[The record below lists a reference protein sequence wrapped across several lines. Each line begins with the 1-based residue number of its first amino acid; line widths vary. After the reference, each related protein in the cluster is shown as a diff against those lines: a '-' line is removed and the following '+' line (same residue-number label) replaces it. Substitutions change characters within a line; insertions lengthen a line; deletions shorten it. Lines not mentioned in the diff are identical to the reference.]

1 MTDRNENDALNDL
14 AARAGILPAYHDFS
28 GDEHFTTP
36 ETRDA
41 LLAAMG
47 LPNTHKE
54 AIELLAAWDGLAATR
69 TLPTDMVLEADV
81 PHRLEPTGG
90 DRSWEI
96 EFENG
101 EVITGTG
108 EDGINLPPLPYGYH
122 RLWRGHEQTLLI
134 VAPSRAPSVED
145 RVGTSRIWGATTSLY
160 GMTSARNGGIGD
172 YEDLAQT
179 AEAMASLGADFLGVN
194 PVHALGAHSSNISPY
209 SPSHR
214 GLFNTRHIAVDH
226 APEFQNSDAAKR
238 LWHDAGDALKALRK
252 AEYVDYRG
260 ADIIAMRALRAC
272 FDTFEETGE
281 QTGRRDAFDAFR
293 YAGGAGLET
302 FAVFESLTQA
312 YGPDPAIWP
321 SELRAPDTDEVR
333 MFADA
338 YAREVRFY
346 IYLQWLADGQ
356 LGSAHG
362 RAKAAGMG
370 LGLYADLAVGV
381 RADGAE
387 PWARPDAFSVGASL
401 GVPPDQFNA
410 QGQSWGL
417 VPINP
422 HTLRE
427 MAYRPMIETM
437 RQTMR
442 HAGLLRIDHAIGLMR
457 CFWIPATGEPG
468 AYVRYPMAEI
478 LAIIRIEATRSG
490 CVVVGEDLGVV
501 PEGLR
506 DTLSVNR
513 LYGCAVMQFER
524 EHDSAFRHPHNYRG
538 DTLASFGTHDTPT
551 LPGYWLG
558 CDIEKRIELGQFSE
572 DDASHARQ
580 ERADARTRLL
590 WMLKDTHVLPDGIDP
605 TTPPEEFSVPLRVAM
620 HAALAETK
628 AEMVAVQL
636 DDALGSPLQPNFPG
650 TVDTYPNWRI
660 KTPYRVEKIAI
671 QKPFVEIAA
680 VMQNAGRGTD
690 AQQRRKQA

>member
-1 MTDRNENDALNDL
+1 MADHNDQDVLGDL
-14 AARAGILPAYHDFS
+14 AARAGILSAYHDFS
-28 GDEHFTTP
+28 GVEHFTTP

-47 LPNTHKE
+47 LPNRPAE
-54 AIELLAAWDGLAATR
+54 AADLLAFWDSDAASR
-69 TLPTDMVLEADV
+69 TLPVDIVLEADV
-81 PHRLEPTGG
+81 PHRLEPSGG
-90 DRSWEI
+90 VSSWEI
-96 EFENG
+96 EFENV
-101 EVITGTG
+101 EVISDGG

-134 VAPSRAPSVED
+134 VAPSHAPSVED
-145 RVGTSRIWGATTSLY
+145 RVGTPRIWGATTSLY
-160 GMTSARNGGIGD
+160 GMTSGRNGGVGD

-194 PVHALGAHSSNISPY
+194 PVHALGTHTSNISPY

-214 GLFNTRHIAVDH
+214 GLFDTRHIAIDH
-226 APEFQNSDAAKR
+226 VPEFARSDAAKR
-238 LWHDAGDALKALRK
+238 LWRDAGDALKALRK
-252 AEYVDYRG
+252 TEYVDYNG
-260 ADIIAMRALRAC
+260 THTIAMRVLRAC

-281 QTGRRDAFDAFR
+281 QTGRRDAFNAFR
-293 YAGGAGLET
+293 YAGGSALET
-302 FAVFESLTQA
+302 FAVFESITQA
-312 YGPDPAIWP
+312 YGSDPSIWP
-321 SELRAPDTDEVR
+321 AELRAPDTDEVR

-346 IYLQWLADGQ
+346 VYLQWLADSQ
-356 LGSAHG
+356 LGNAHS

-387 PWARPDAFSVGASL
+387 PWARPDAFSVDASL

-410 QGQSWGL
+410 QGQAWGL
-417 VPINP
+417 VPMNP
-422 HTLRE
+422 HALRE
-427 MAYRPMIETM
+427 QAYRPMIETM

-457 CFWIPATGEPG
+457 CFWIPAGDVPG
-468 AYVRYPMAEI
+468 AFVRYPLAEI
-478 LAIIRIEATRSG
+478 LAIIRIEAARSG

-501 PEGLR
+501 PDGLR

-524 EHDSAFRHPHNYRG
+524 EHDAAFRHPHNYRS

-551 LPGYWLG
+551 LAGYWLG

-572 DDASHARQ
+572 NDAGHARH

-590 WMLKDTHVLPDGIDP
+590 WMLKDTHVLPDGLDP
-605 TTPPEEFSVPLRVAM
+605 TTPPEDFGVPLRVAV
-620 HAALAETK
+620 HAALAETT

-650 TVDTYPNWRI
+650 TIDSYPNWRI
-660 KTPYRVEKIAI
+660 KMPYSVEKITA
-671 QKPFVEIAA
+671 QKPLVDIAD
-680 VMQNAGRGTD
+680 VMQNAGRGRD
-690 AQQRRKQA
+690 AHQRRKQA